1 MRRLAILAAVI
12 AALAVPAIASAHPL
26 GNFTVNHSSSVVASG
41 DRVYV
46 DYVLDMAEIPTLQ
59 ARQAGGFDAPAL
71 SRSIAAKLS
80 LTVDGRRVT
89 LRPVK
94 HRLQFLPGAAGLRTT
109 RLEVVLA
116 GPGVRD
122 RATVEFEDRTY
133 PGRLG
138 WKEVVVSASD
148 GARIVDSS
156 APGMSPSDQLRA
168 YPKDRLSSPI
178 DATTATATL
187 AAGTG
192 HGAAPAF
199 SEPVHEKPA
208 SGFTSLVER
217 RDLGAAG
224 ILAALAI
231 ALFWGAAHALGPGH
245 GKSIVAAYLIG
256 QRGSVRHAIG
266 LGGIVTVTHTAG
278 VFALGMVTLAL
289 SELIVPEDLY
299 PWLNLVAGLMVV
311 AIGIGVLR
319 ARLAHR
325 RAHAHGHAH
334 HHHDHHHDHAADGLS
349 LRSLV
354 TVGISGG
361 LLPCPSALVVLLAA
375 ISLHRVAFGL
385 ALVLAFSVGL
395 AFTISGIGL
404 VAVLAN
410 GVFRRASFEGP
421 LVRALPAVSA
431 LIILAAGLVMTAR
444 ALPTVG

>member
-334 HHHDHHHDHAADGLS
+334 HHHDPPRTTTPPTACRFARSSPSASPAAFCRAPRRSSSSS
-349 LRSLV
+349 LRSRY
-354 TVGISGG
+354 TGSRSGWRSCSHSASASRSRSAG
-361 LLPCPSALVVLLAA
+361 SASWPCSPTACSAA
-375 ISLHRVAFGL
+375 
-385 ALVLAFSVGL
+385 
-395 AFTISGIGL
+395 
-404 VAVLAN
+404 
-410 GVFRRASFEGP
+410 RASRGHSSGRS
-421 LVRALPAVSA
+421 LR
-431 LIILAAGLVMTAR
+431 
-444 ALPTVG
+444 